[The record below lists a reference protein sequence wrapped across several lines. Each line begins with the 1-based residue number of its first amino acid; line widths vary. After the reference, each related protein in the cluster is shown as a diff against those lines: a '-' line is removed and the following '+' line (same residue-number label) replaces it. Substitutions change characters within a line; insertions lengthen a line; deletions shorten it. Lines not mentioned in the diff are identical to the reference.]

1 MDNRLVELK
10 NKILISFFLPVMEWQ
25 QPRGVFRE
33 KRCLFCQ
40 EMITHRPGELINLQT
55 HLRITHEISHHED
68 FALHVLFL
76 NIQEIEEM
84 QRRLEPRLEEFRSEK
99 DENVSDK
106 RREEKEL
113 KDIQASL
120 MGEMENSDSDDCDD
134 KKEENNSDTITRT
147 IIKEERCLDR
157 TEDEEVMVN

>member
-1 MDNRLVELK
+1 
-10 NKILISFFLPVMEWQ
+10 
-25 QPRGVFRE
+25 
-33 KRCLFCQ
+33 
-40 EMITHRPGELINLQT
+40 
-55 HLRITHEISHHED
+55 
-68 FALHVLFL
+68 
-76 NIQEIEEM
+76 M